1 MNNMKL
7 DFSDCNYI
15 MEVYEY
21 VKKQFKLP
29 DYCGNNLDALWD
41 FLRDECPLDAKIDI
55 DGIKYLNNKFDGHG
69 DEIKKIFEDLPKE
82 YGNEKIKI
90 VINS

>member
-1 MNNMKL
+1 ML
-7 DFSDCNYI
+7 VQFSNRI
-15 MEVYEY
+15 E
-21 VKKQFKLP
+21 
-29 DYCGNNLDALWD
+29 
-41 FLRDECPLDAKIDI
+41 
-55 DGIKYLNNKFDGHG
+55 YLNNKFDGHG